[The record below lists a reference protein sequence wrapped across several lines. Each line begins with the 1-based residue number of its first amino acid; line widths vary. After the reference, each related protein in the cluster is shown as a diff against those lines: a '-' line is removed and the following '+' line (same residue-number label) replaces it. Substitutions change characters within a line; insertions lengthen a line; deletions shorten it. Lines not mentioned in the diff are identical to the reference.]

1 MVSGMLV
8 RGEDDWLFK
17 FFYWR
22 VLGCRYYCDGDLLKC
37 EKCRRVFEVSKVIER
52 FEVKRVVK

>member
-1 MVSGMLV
+1 MLV

-22 VLGCRYYCDGDLLKC
+22 VLGWRYYCDGDLLKC
-37 EKCRRVFEVSKVIER
+37 EKCRRVFEVSKVVER